1 MSAPIIPAESKP
13 SPWLTFA
20 VPLAFSVFTAGVV
33 WGALSSDQ
41 RHLERRVTTAEA
53 EVVRLS
59 VAQSNAT
66 AQVARI
72 EARLDAMTLEIGR
85 LARAVE
91 KLTDD
96 ARVSR

>member
-1 MSAPIIPAESKP
+1 MSTPTPPAESKP
-13 SPWLTFA
+13 SPWLTMA
-20 VPLAFSVFTAGVV
+20 VPIVVTLLGLAVQ
-33 WGALSSDQ
+33 WGTLGADV

-59 VAQSNAT
+59 AAQSNAT

-96 ARVSR
+96 ARASR